1 MALEGQ
7 EEGGQRG
14 AEQLAAELITDLPEA
29 FEGGTH
35 GGVIVAPPGSPPEG
49 ANRRLPMTAGGPAVL
64 VEDSSLGRS
73 IGLGIA
79 SAHDLGVFL
88 L

>member
-1 MALEGQ
+1 
-7 EEGGQRG
+7 
-14 AEQLAAELITDLPEA
+14 
-29 FEGGTH
+29 
-35 GGVIVAPPGSPPEG
+35 
-49 ANRRLPMTAGGPAVL
+49 MTACGPAVL

-73 IGLGIA
+73 IGLGIS